1 MFIDCVLVPNNH
13 QLIINTFLTCKE
25 MVLPEHFSTMGTFL
39 LNELFY
45 KIAIV
50 VVKVNRLLFKE
61 MYLY

>member
-1 MFIDCVLVPNNH
+1 
-13 QLIINTFLTCKE
+13 

-45 KIAIV
+45 KITIV

-61 MYLY
+61 TDNSRHGAEYS